1 MAFIQTNQNG
11 IVDERLNAQLL
22 DKTIDEMF
30 ERRNEL
36 GDTLVLGKLFY
47 VENLSSGLSVKMTT
61 VGSELDMPRVNDDVN
76 PYPMTTPVPGYA
88 KELVVVNQS
97 QGIRVTKTALKGD
110 RHGKI
115 LFTIGGQ
122 MKAAMRKDE
131 YVRASFLNNGF
142 TSGTGADA
150 VYMYS
155 ATHPQEGG
163 AVVGYWSNLGT
174 GPLTG
179 PNLHALR
186 LKMYNMKDAK
196 GHPMPIKATGAVFN
210 QALEQKWLELTTAT
224 RKPET
229 MLNEQN
235 VLINSIP
242 GTVSPYLT
250 STTAYHV
257 AGDLKG
263 DYMGLYEVV
272 REEWNI
278 ADVPSLVTPEVPIF
292 KRIASMKTFGFTT
305 VRNMFG
311 STGL

>member
-1 MAFIQTNQNG
+1 MAYLQMNQNG
-11 IVDERLNAQLL
+11 TIDQYTNPAFL

-36 GDTLVLGKLFY
+36 GDTLVLGKLFF
-47 VENLSSGLSVKMTT
+47 VDTLSAGLSTKMTT
-61 VGSELDMPRVNDDVN
+61 IGSELDLPLINADVN
-76 PYPMTTPVPGYA
+76 PYPLATTVPGYA

-97 QGIRVTKTALKGD
+97 QAIRVTKTAIKGD
-110 RHGKI
+110 RHSKI
-115 LFTIGGQ
+115 LSTIKGQ

-131 YVRASFLNNGF
+131 YVRASFLNNAF
-142 TSGTGADA
+142 ASGTGADG
-150 VYMYS
+150 VYLYS
-155 ATHPQEGG
+155 ASHPQEGG
-163 AVVGYWSNLGT
+163 AVAGLWSNLGT

-196 GHPMPIKATGAVFN
+196 GFPMPIMPTGAVFN

-224 RKPET
+224 RKPEG
-229 MLNEQN
+229 MLNEEN
-235 VLINSIP
+235 VLIKSIP
-242 GTVSPYLT
+242 GTVSPFLT
-250 STTAYHV
+250 STTAFHLI
-257 AGDLKG
+257 GNLTG
-263 DYMGLYEVV
+263 HYMGLYEVV

-292 KRIASMKTFGFTT
+292 KRIASMKTFGFST
-305 VRNMFG
+305 VRNMAG